1 MGGCL
6 SPLTKVTHSTI
17 IYSKHCI
24 TVYKEGILLN
34 QEGYRKGWQG
44 SDHRVDEEGGKNQ
57 NSFQQRDL
65 GKGYLGYNKD
75 ANCGHDGDKLGVCIE
90 RRGTAAGTGPYVR
103 GAGPEMGE

>member
-24 TVYKEGILLN
+24 TEYKEGILLN

-44 SDHRVDEEGGKNQ
+44 SDHRVDEEGGKIKFLPAERLGDRV
-57 NSFQQRDL
+57 SGLQQGR
-65 GKGYLGYNKD
+65 
-75 ANCGHDGDKLGVCIE
+75 
-90 RRGTAAGTGPYVR
+90 
-103 GAGPEMGE
+103 